1 MTKNWSTQ
9 SIRTEIS
16 KIKYAESDRNMT
28 GFVTWEC
35 KKELYE
41 ILWYLEDTLSQC
53 STYGAV
59 EKEFLLQRDKE
70 VVLNLLQ
77 GNK

>member
-1 MTKNWSTQ
+1 MKKNWSVQ
-9 SIRTEIS
+9 SICAEIS
-16 KIKYAESDRNMT
+16 KLKYAESDRHMT

-41 ILWYLEDTLSQC
+41 ILWYLEDTLNQC
-53 STYGAV
+53 STYGEV

-70 VVLNLLQ
+70 VVLNLLR